1 MMKESILKFPSTRLR
16 RNRQSSWIRNLVE
29 EHSLTSN
36 DLIWPVF
43 ICEGKN
49 KKEEIKSMPNVY
61 RYSIDNLNEVK
72 DIAESQNI
80 NLIALFPYTPEELKS
95 NDGKEALNPE
105 NLVCKS
111 IDQLSRSSKSFGL
124 MCDVALDPY
133 TNHGHDGL
141 INDSG
146 KILNDETNK
155 LLVKQALLY
164 AECGADVIAPSDMM
178 DGRIGMIRNQLE
190 KNDFQNTLILSYA
203 AKYASAMYSPF
214 RDAVGSSSS
223 LKSDKKT
230 YQMNINNSDEAIR
243 EASMDISEGADIL
256 MVKPGISYLD
266 IIYRI
271 KHELNF
277 PTFAYQVSG
286 EYSLI
291 KLAAEKSLVDEKAV
305 VLEQLASFKRAGAD
319 AIITYFAPEVSK
331 FIKLTE

>member
-1 MMKESILKFPSTRLR
+1 MIKDSILKFPSTRLR
-16 RNRQSSWIRNLVE
+16 RNRQSNWIRNLVE

-111 IDQLSRSSKSFGL
+111 IDQLLRSNKSFGL

-133 TNHGHDGL
+133 TDHGHDGL

-146 KILNDETNK
+146 KILNDETNE

-164 AECGADVIAPSDMM
+164 TECGADVIAPSDMM

-190 KNDFQNTLILSYA
+190 NNDFQDTLILSYA

-331 FIKLTE
+331 FIELTE

>member
-1 MMKESILKFPSTRLR
+1 MMKDSILKFPSTRLR
-16 RNRQSSWIRNLVE
+16 RNRQSKWIRNLVE

-61 RYSIDNLNEVK
+61 RYSIDNLNEVR

-111 IDQLSRSSKSFGL
+111 IDQLSRSNKNFGL

-146 KILNDETNK
+146 KILNDETNE

-178 DGRIGMIRNQLE
+178 DGRIGLIRNELE
-190 KNDFQNTLILSYA
+190 KNDFQDALILSYA

-271 KHELNF
+271 TNELNF

-291 KLAAEKSLVDEKAV
+291 KLAAEKGLVDEKAV

>member
-1 MMKESILKFPSTRLR
+1 MKESILKFPSTRLR

-80 NLIALFPYTPEELKS
+80 NLIAIFPHTPEELKS
-95 NDGKEALNPE
+95 NYGKEALNPE

-133 TNHGHDGL
+133 TDHGHDGL

-146 KILNDETNK
+146 KILNDETNE

-190 KNDFQNTLILSYA
+190 KNDFQDTLILSYA

-223 LKSDKKT
+223 LKSHKKT
-230 YQMNINNSDEAIR
+230 YQMNISNSDEAIR

-256 MVKPGISYLD
+256 MVKPGIGYLD

-291 KLAAEKSLVDEKAV
+291 KLAADKGLADETAV

-319 AIITYFAPEVSK
+319 AIITYYAPEVSK
-331 FIKLTE
+331 FINLTE

>member
-80 NLIALFPYTPEELKS
+80 NLIALFPYTPKELKS

-111 IDQLSRSSKSFGL
+111 IDQLSRSNKSFGL

-133 TNHGHDGL
+133 TDHGHDGL

-146 KILNDETNK
+146 KILNDETNE

-190 KNDFQNTLILSYA
+190 KNDFQDTLILSYA

-291 KLAAEKSLVDEKAV
+291 KLAAEKGLVDEKAV

>member
-1 MMKESILKFPSTRLR
+1 MKESILKFPSTRLR
-16 RNRQSSWIRNLVE
+16 RNRQSNWIRNLVE

-111 IDQLSRSSKSFGL
+111 IDQLSRANKSFGL

-133 TNHGHDGL
+133 TDHGHDGL

-146 KILNDETNK
+146 KIINDETNE

-190 KNDFQNTLILSYA
+190 KNDFQDTLILSYA

>member
-1 MMKESILKFPSTRLR
+1 MMKDSILKFPSTRLR
-16 RNRQSSWIRNLVE
+16 RNRQSKWIRNLVE

-61 RYSIDNLNEVK
+61 RYSIDNLNEVR

-95 NDGKEALNPE
+95 NDGNEALNPE

-111 IDQLSRSSKSFGL
+111 IDQLSRSNKSFGL

-133 TNHGHDGL
+133 TDHGHDGL

-146 KILNDETNK
+146 KIINDETNE

-190 KNDFQNTLILSYA
+190 KNDFQDTLILSYA

>member
-1 MMKESILKFPSTRLR
+1 MKESILKFPSTRLR
-16 RNRQSSWIRNLVE
+16 RNRQSNWIRNLVE

-43 ICEGKN
+43 VCEGKN

-111 IDQLSRSSKSFGL
+111 IDQLSRSNKSFGL

-133 TNHGHDGL
+133 TDHGHDGL

-146 KILNDETNK
+146 KIINDETNE

-178 DGRIGMIRNQLE
+178 DGRIGVIRNQLE
-190 KNDFQNTLILSYA
+190 KNDFQDTLILSYA

-331 FIKLTE
+331 FIRLTE

>member
-1 MMKESILKFPSTRLR
+1 MKDSILKYPSTRLR
-16 RNRQSSWIRNLVE
+16 RNRQSKWIRNLVE

-43 ICEGKN
+43 ICEGEN

-105 NLVCKS
+105 SLVCKS
-111 IDQLSRSSKSFGL
+111 IDQLSKSSKSFGL

-133 TNHGHDGL
+133 TDHGHDGL

-146 KILNDETNK
+146 KILNDETNE

-164 AECGADVIAPSDMM
+164 AKSGADVIAPSDMM

-190 KNDFQNTLILSYA
+190 KNDFQETLILSYA

>member
-1 MMKESILKFPSTRLR
+1 MMKDSILKFPSTRLR
-16 RNRQSSWIRNLVE
+16 RNRQSNWIRNLVE

-43 ICEGKN
+43 VCEGKN

-111 IDQLSRSSKSFGL
+111 IDQLSRSNKSFGL

-133 TNHGHDGL
+133 TDHGHDGL

-146 KILNDETNK
+146 KILNDETNE

-190 KNDFQNTLILSYA
+190 KNDFQDTLILSYA

>member
-1 MMKESILKFPSTRLR
+1 MKDSTLKFPSTRLR
-16 RNRQSSWIRNLVE
+16 RNRQSNWIRNLVE

-61 RYSIDNLNEVK
+61 RYSIDNLNEVR

-80 NLIALFPYTPEELKS
+80 NLIAIFPYTPEELKS

-133 TNHGHDGL
+133 TDHGHDGL

-146 KILNDETNK
+146 KIINDETNE

-190 KNDFQNTLILSYA
+190 KNDFQDTLILSYA

-291 KLAAEKSLVDEKAV
+291 KLAADKGLVDEKAV

>member
-61 RYSIDNLNEVK
+61 RYSIDNLNEMK

-111 IDQLSRSSKSFGL
+111 IDQLSRSNKSFGL

-133 TNHGHDGL
+133 TDHGHDGL

-146 KILNDETNK
+146 KILNDETNE

-164 AECGADVIAPSDMM
+164 AEAGADVIAPSDMM

-190 KNDFQNTLILSYA
+190 KNDFQDTLILSYA

-230 YQMNINNSDEAIR
+230 YQMNINNSDEAIK

-256 MVKPGISYLD
+256 LVKPGISYLD

-286 EYSLI
+286 EYSMI
-291 KLAAEKSLVDEKAV
+291 KFAADKGLVDEKAV

>member
-1 MMKESILKFPSTRLR
+1 MKDSILKYPSTRLR
-16 RNRQSSWIRNLVE
+16 RNRQSNWIRNLVE

-111 IDQLSRSSKSFGL
+111 IDQLSRSNKNFGL

-133 TNHGHDGL
+133 TDHGHDGL

-190 KNDFQNTLILSYA
+190 KKDFQDTLILSYA

-291 KLAAEKSLVDEKAV
+291 KLAAEKGLVNEKAV

>member
-146 KILNDETNK
+146 KILNDETNE

>member
-1 MMKESILKFPSTRLR
+1 MMKDSILKFPSTRLR
-16 RNRQSSWIRNLVE
+16 RNRQSNWIRNLVE

-95 NDGKEALNPE
+95 NEGKEALNPE

-111 IDQLSRSSKSFGL
+111 IDQLSRSNKSFGL

-133 TNHGHDGL
+133 TDHGHDGL

-146 KILNDETNK
+146 KILNDETNE

-164 AECGADVIAPSDMM
+164 TESGADVIAPSDMM

-190 KNDFQNTLILSYA
+190 KNDFQDTLILSYA

-277 PTFAYQVSG
+277 PIFAYQVSG

-291 KLAAEKSLVDEKAV
+291 KLAAEKGLVDEKAV

>member
-1 MMKESILKFPSTRLR
+1 MMKDSILKFPSTRLR
-16 RNRQSSWIRNLVE
+16 RNRQSNWIRNLVE

-61 RYSIDNLNEVK
+61 RYSIDNLNEVR

-80 NLIALFPYTPEELKS
+80 NLIALFPYTPKELKS

-111 IDQLSRSSKSFGL
+111 IDQLSRSNKSFGL

-133 TNHGHDGL
+133 TDHGHDGL

-146 KILNDETNK
+146 KILNDETNE

-178 DGRIGMIRNQLE
+178 DGRIGIIRNQLE
-190 KNDFQNTLILSYA
+190 KNDFQDTLILSYA

-277 PTFAYQVSG
+277 PTFAFQVSG

-291 KLAAEKSLVDEKAV
+291 KLAAEKGLIDEKAV

>member
-1 MMKESILKFPSTRLR
+1 MKETILKFPSTRLR
-16 RNRQSSWIRNLVE
+16 RNRQCSWIRNLVE

-111 IDQLSRSSKSFGL
+111 IDQLSRSNKNFGL

-133 TNHGHDGL
+133 TDHGHDGL

-190 KNDFQNTLILSYA
+190 KNDFQDTLILSYA

>member
-1 MMKESILKFPSTRLR
+1 MIKESILKFPSTRLR

-61 RYSIDNLNEVK
+61 RYSIDNLNEVR
-72 DIAESQNI
+72 DIVESQNI
-80 NLIALFPYTPEELKS
+80 NLIALFPYTPKELKS

-111 IDQLSRSSKSFGL
+111 IDQLTRSNKSFGL

-133 TNHGHDGL
+133 TDHGHDGL

-146 KILNDETNK
+146 KILNDETNE

-190 KNDFQNTLILSYA
+190 KNDFQDTLILSYA

-291 KLAAEKSLVDEKAV
+291 KLAAEKGLVDEKAV
-305 VLEQLASFKRAGAD
+305 ILEQLASFKRAGAD

>member
-1 MMKESILKFPSTRLR
+1 MKESILKFPSTRLR

-111 IDQLSRSSKSFGL
+111 IDQLSRSYKSFGL

-133 TNHGHDGL
+133 TDHGHDGL

-190 KNDFQNTLILSYA
+190 KNDFQDTLILSYA

>member
-1 MMKESILKFPSTRLR
+1 MIKDSILKFPSTRLR
-16 RNRQSSWIRNLVE
+16 RNRQSNWIRNLVE

-111 IDQLSRSSKSFGL
+111 IDQLSRSNKSFGL

-133 TNHGHDGL
+133 TDHGHDGL

-146 KILNDETNK
+146 KILNDETNE

-190 KNDFQNTLILSYA
+190 KNDFQDTLILSYA

>member
-1 MMKESILKFPSTRLR
+1 MMKESILNFPSTRLR

-61 RYSIDNLNEVK
+61 RYSIDNLNEVR

-80 NLIALFPYTPEELKS
+80 NLIAIFPYTPEELKS

-111 IDQLSRSSKSFGL
+111 IDQLSRSNKNFGL

-133 TNHGHDGL
+133 TDHGHDGL

-146 KILNDETNK
+146 KIINDETNE

-190 KNDFQNTLILSYA
+190 KNDFQDTLILSYA

>member
-1 MMKESILKFPSTRLR
+1 MANRNFPSTRLR
-16 RNRQSSWIRNLVE
+16 RLRKNQNIIDLVSETNL
-29 EHSLTSN
+29 TTK
-36 DLIWPVF
+36 DLIQPIF
-43 ICEGKN
+43 I
-49 KKEEIKSMPNVY
+49 KENFKGSEVIESMPNIL
-61 RYSIDNLNEVK
+61 RYGIDGALKEIEDIVLSGVNTIAVFPVIDTANKDSKGSEAIKKDNFMSASIQAIK
-72 DIAESQNI
+72 KQFPDIL
-80 NLIALFPYTPEELKS
+80 LIA
-95 NDGKEALNPE
+95 
-105 NLVCKS
+105 
-111 IDQLSRSSKSFGL
+111 
-124 MCDVALDPY
+124 DVALDPY
-133 TNHGHDGL
+133 TDHGHDGL

-146 KILNDETNK
+146 KIINDETNE

-190 KNDFQNTLILSYA
+190 KNDFQDTLILSYA

-291 KLAAEKSLVDEKAV
+291 KLAADKGLVDEKAV

>member
-1 MMKESILKFPSTRLR
+1 MKDSILKFPSTRLR
-16 RNRQSSWIRNLVE
+16 RNRQSKWIRNLVE

-61 RYSIDNLNEVK
+61 RYSIDNLNEVR

-111 IDQLSRSSKSFGL
+111 IDQLSRSNKNFGL

-133 TNHGHDGL
+133 TDHGHDGL

-146 KILNDETNK
+146 KILNDETNE

-178 DGRIGMIRNQLE
+178 DGRIGLIRNQLE
-190 KNDFQNTLILSYA
+190 KNNFQDTLILSYA

-291 KLAAEKSLVDEKAV
+291 KLAAEKGLVDEKAV

-319 AIITYFAPEVSK
+319 AIITYFAPEVLK